1 MLQPL
6 GRCPCTPSPPTPSLE
21 RPPGRYISHAEL
33 DGLSAYMRGRL
44 TADRANAALDELAE
58 HASRNAAL
66 VAAARRGRAAGAAK
80 QHAMWLAYSV
90 AVS

>member
-1 MLQPL
+1 
-6 GRCPCTPSPPTPSLE
+6 
-21 RPPGRYISHAEL
+21 
-33 DGLSAYMRGRL
+33 MRGRL